1 MKHQGEAENS
11 YSRPETIDSELALLG
26 ALLDLRTNE
35 ENFRLILSKVTEKCF
50 TSPVRKKYFRAL
62 KTVYQRNN
70 AIDMASVLNE
80 LGEPRD
86 AYTDLMEESLSYA
99 ISQEL
104 IPYHVER
111 VYGEYR
117 VRVLKANL
125 DSVMEM
131 IDWRG
136 DPIAIL
142 GEFQKAVIAQDKLN
156 ELQNSSTSM
165 EMADS
170 IIEYLTQL
178 YSKSASGHKTGIY
191 WLDHL
196 LGGFS
201 PKSYTVI
208 SGRSG
213 QGKSDMS
220 IYLATRLA
228 SKGTRV
234 LYLSMEM
241 PRTQI
246 IERIAARVSKT
257 NSVKLR
263 DKQLSDAE
271 LTAVNQAIGALAD
284 LPITLDEQ
292 QNLTVSDIFLK
303 IKQHRPDVVFLDH
316 IGLMKFDSGKKQWES
331 IQQVS
336 KELKQIAMKQKIAFV
351 VLVQQTRDVESRKDK
366 QSNLSDLKGS
376 DSIGNDADAVLFIS
390 AEKPDH
396 FLTGDEFVTATLQ
409 VVKNR
414 HGSTGNIHFN
424 WYPQYHKYVE
434 QERR

>member
-1 MKHQGEAENS
+1 MRHQGEAETS
-11 YSRPETIDSELALLG
+11 YTRPETIDSELALLG
-26 ALLDLRTNE
+26 SLLDLNTTE
-35 ENFRLILSKVTEKCF
+35 ENFQLILSKVTEKCF
-50 TSPVRKKYFRAL
+50 TSPVRRKYFHAL

-80 LGEPRD
+80 MGEPRD
-86 AYTDLMEESLSYA
+86 SYANLLEESLSYA
-99 ISQEL
+99 ISQEM

-111 VYGEYR
+111 VYSEYR
-117 VRVLKANL
+117 VRVLKSNL
-125 DSVMEM
+125 DAVTKM
-131 IDWRG
+131 IDYRS
-136 DPIAIL
+136 DPTSIL
-142 GEFQKAVIAQDKLN
+142 EEFQKAVAAQEKLS

-165 EMADS
+165 GMVDS
-170 IIEYLTQL
+170 IIEYLRQL
-178 YSKSASGHKTGIY
+178 YSKSENGNKTGVY

-196 LGGFS
+196 LGGFA

-220 IYLATRLA
+220 IYLATKLA
-228 SKGTRV
+228 AKGTRV

-271 LTAVNQAIGALAD
+271 LTAVNQAIGALAE

-292 QNLTVSDIFLK
+292 QNLTASDVFLK

-316 IGLMKFDSGKKQWES
+316 IGLMKFDTGKKQWES
-331 IQQVS
+331 VQQTS
-336 KELKQIAMKQKIAFV
+336 KELKQIAMKLNIAFV
-351 VLVQQTRDVESRKDK
+351 VLVQQNREVESRKDK
-366 QSNLSDLKGS
+366 QANLSDLKGS

-409 VVKNR
+409 VAKNR
-414 HGSTGNIHFN
+414 HGSTGNIYFN